1 MIVMAMAVMRMT
13 MTMIMVAVVVVAVRG
28 AHVRAL
34 GAARM
39 TGNGALK
46 RFVDK

>member
-1 MIVMAMAVMRMT
+1 MIMMPVAVIVMAMI
-13 MTMIMVAVVVVAVRG
+13 MIMAMIVVAVRG